1 MIYADTSAIVKL
13 VVSEA
18 ETSALIAWLQQ
29 HDDENLVTSALTRVE
44 LMRTAV
50 RDGSSGLMDRASRVL
65 AGIDIIPIT
74 EAVIARAET
83 IGPSTLRS
91 LDAIHLASAAH
102 IGEQLTGVLAYDRR
116 LLEGCARLGYVTWSP
131 AE

>member
-18 ETSALIAWLQQ
+18 ETSALIAWLRQ
-29 HDDENLVTSALTRVE
+29 HADESLVTSALTRVE

-50 RDGSSGLMDRASRVL
+50 RDGSSGLADRASRVL
-65 AGIDIIPIT
+65 DGIDIIPIT

-83 IGPSTLRS
+83 IGPSTLCS

-102 IGEQLTGVLAYDRR
+102 IAEQLTGVLAYDRR
-116 LLEGCARLGYVTWSP
+116 LLEGCAHLGYPTWSP
-131 AE
+131 AQ